1 MLEPTAIQQ
10 VEPGTSAHSK
20 PNAIRNS
27 FDYSASIFFL
37 QSPISKNPLPSQAL
51 TRSNRDLQPR
61 PALGLESA
69 RKWNPAKVQIRGGS
83 ISYDSVTW

>member
-20 PNAIRNS
+20 LDVIRNS
-27 FDYSASIFFL
+27 FDHSALIVFI
-37 QSPISKNPLPSQAL
+37 QSPISKNPIVCRAL
-51 TRSNRDLQPR
+51 TRSNTDLQPR
-61 PALGLESA
+61 PAWRLESA